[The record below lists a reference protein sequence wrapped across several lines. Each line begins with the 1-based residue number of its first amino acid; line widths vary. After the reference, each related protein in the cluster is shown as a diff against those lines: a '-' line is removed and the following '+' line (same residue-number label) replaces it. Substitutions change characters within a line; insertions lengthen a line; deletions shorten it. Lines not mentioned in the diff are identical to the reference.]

1 MMTRSGFWV
10 CLAALLSLP
19 LLARNA
25 LENKKTEEPVVD
37 VLTVEKL
44 AQGFGAMPF
53 FITDVSKYQKCRVL
67 LYHDQKSQV
76 VFEQNLKQVGNEI
89 CLAISKPPSQGRVVM
104 AWKDGYRSSEF
115 TASGAFNRTFGYW
128 GHNRMAAGTMPLFGT
143 TITKAPP
150 RPSDFRDMMWCFV
163 VEFE

>member
-1 MMTRSGFWV
+1 MIRSGFWV

-19 LLARNA
+19 LLAFNA
-25 LENKKTEEPVVD
+25 PESKKTEEPVVD
-37 VLTVEKL
+37 VSTVEKL
-44 AQGFGAMPF
+44 AQGFGAMTF

-76 VFEQNLKQVGNEI
+76 VFEQDLKQVGNDI

-104 AWKDGYRSSEF
+104 AWKDGCRSSEF
-115 TASGAFNRTFGYW
+115 TASGSFSQTFGYL
-128 GHNRMAAGTMPLFGT
+128 GRNIKTAGTMTLFGT

-150 RPSDFRDMMWCFV
+150 MPSDFTDQMWCFV

>member
-1 MMTRSGFWV
+1 MIRSGFWV

-19 LLARNA
+19 LLAFNA
-25 LENKKTEEPVVD
+25 PENKNIEEPVVD
-37 VLTVEKL
+37 LSTVEKL
-44 AQGFGAMPF
+44 AEGFGARPF

-76 VFEQNLKQVGNEI
+76 VLEQDLRHVSNDI
-89 CLAISKPPSQGRVVM
+89 CLAISKTPPQGRVVM

-115 TASGAFNRTFGYW
+115 DVSGSFGQTFGYW
-128 GHNRMAAGTMPLFGT
+128 RGNRKADGTMTLFGT
-143 TITKAPP
+143 AITKDPP
-150 RPSDFRDMMWCFV
+150 RPSDFTDQMWCFV